1 MSSNS
6 ARSDSVFV
14 LQFEGNRPKLALAGY
29 AGHGAFSMVMNIE
42 ANEQAHGSDPEMG
55 EDDDT
60 RIITPDSDNSATRLI
75 PGRGAPDARP
85 THQETEPDAPHASHD
100 ATSPGQ
106 SSETKP
112 PKSDREPDS
121 GGSSPRGKV
130 IGVAPAATVADRASS
145 LQARLSEAAP
155 EEEDDQTVILPA
167 AKASASTQSDVQPE
181 ISEQIVQTKFD
192 PPVGWLVIREGP
204 GRGSYRPVFYGQN
217 AIGRSATQRINL
229 DFGDLRISR
238 EEHAFLIYDEISRR
252 FYLRDNGKTNLVRIN
267 GVPVMAPTEIYHQ
280 DQITIGSTQLLFVAL
295 CGHGFDWLADEA
307 THSDTGD
314 NEARASG
321 HEPTSD

>member
-14 LQFEGNRPKLALAGY
+14 QQFEGSRPKLALAGY
-29 AGHGAFSMVMNIE
+29 AGHGAYSMVMNIE

-75 PGRGAPDARP
+75 PGREAPSAKP
-85 THQETEPDAPHASHD
+85 VCQETGATAHEHRED
-100 ATSPGQ
+100 ATSPGRI
-106 SSETKP
+106 SETKP
-112 PKSDREPDS
+112 PKSNHETDS

-130 IGVAPAATVADRASS
+130 IGVAPAATATDRASS

-155 EEEDDQTVILPA
+155 EEDDQTVILPA
-167 AKASASTQSDVQPE
+167 AKTSTTTQSEASPE
-181 ISEQIVQTKFD
+181 PAGQTAQTKFD
-192 PPVGWLVIREGP
+192 PPVGWLVVREGP

-295 CGHGFDWLADEA
+295 CGHGFDWLADEQ
-307 THSDTGD
+307 THSGTGKK
-314 NEARASG
+314 EAKASG